1 MTAKLKNFQMPKEV
15 VLEEST
21 ATDTYSKF
29 KIEPLERGLGTTLG
43 NALRRALLSSI
54 PGAAITSV
62 RIDGALHEFSTIPGV
77 YEDVVEIVLNLKKVR
92 LRMHEDGPRSVYL
105 EISKKGDY
113 TAADL
118 VCDPTVEIVNPGQHL
133 LKLND
138 NSELK
143 IEMEVDTGRGYVS
156 SEQNK
161 KPDQPIGTIPLDA
174 TFSPV
179 SRVNFSVENTRVG
192 QRTDYDRLLLE
203 IWTDGTMTPEETL
216 AFAAKLLKDHLM
228 VFICKEEEIEIPEEE
243 VVDEETIRI
252 RNLLK
257 MRVDELELSVRSSN
271 CLQAANIQIIDDL
284 VQKSEAEM
292 LKYRNFGKKSLNEL
306 NAVLSEMGLHF
317 GMDISRYREPSA
329 KE

>member
-15 VLEEST
+15 VLDEST
-21 ATDTYSKF
+21 ATEVYSKF
-29 KIEPLERGLGTTLG
+29 KIEPLERGFGTTLG

-54 PGAAITSV
+54 PGAAITSA
-62 RIDGALHEFSTIPGV
+62 RIDGALHEFSTLPGV
-77 YEDVVEIVLNLKKVR
+77 YEDVVEIILNLKKIR
-92 LRMHEDGPRSVYL
+92 LKVHEDGPRSLYL
-105 EISKKGDY
+105 EVKKKGSY
-113 TAADL
+113 TASDI
-118 VCDPTVEIVNPGQHL
+118 VCDPAVEIVNPDQHL

-138 NSELK
+138 NVEVK
-143 IEMEVDTGRGYVS
+143 IDMEVDTGRGYVS
-156 SEQNK
+156 AEQNAK
-161 KPDQPIGTIPLDA
+161 SDQPIGTIPLDA
-174 TFSPV
+174 MFTPV
-179 SRVNFSVENTRVG
+179 SRVNFTVENTRVG

-216 AFAAKLLKDHLM
+216 TFAARLLKDHLM
-228 VFICKEEEIEIPEEE
+228 VFICKEEEIEMPEEE

-271 CLQAANIQIIDDL
+271 CLQAANIQIIEDL

-306 NAVLSEMGLHF
+306 NAVLGEMGLHF
-317 GMDISRYREPSA
+317 GMDISKYKEPSP
-329 KE
+329 KQ